1 MNKRRLVVLFG
12 DSLLMDT
19 VEASLGD
26 EGQALGVV
34 RMYTTVP
41 DAAERL
47 KSLHPDLVIFELD
60 TPHAQLVLSFL
71 KDRPG
76 TPFLGLDL
84 TCSKVI
90 TLSSYQYTALT
101 MDDLLQVI
109 QIETVHTYKEEVEPS
124 DVALDRQIEEFRY
137 L

>member
-1 MNKRRLVVLFG
+1 MKKRQLVVLYG

-26 EGQALGVV
+26 DSPALGVV
-34 RMYTTVP
+34 RMHTTVP

-60 TPHAQLVLSFL
+60 TLHSQVVLSFL
-71 KDRPG
+71 RDRPG
-76 TPFLGLDL
+76 TPLLGLDL

-90 TLSSYQYTALT
+90 ALSSHQYTALT
-101 MDDLLQVI
+101 TDDLIQVI
-109 QIETVHTYKEEVEPS
+109 HIETIHTIKKAEPS
-124 DVALDRQIEEFRY
+124 DVVLSRQTEEFR
-137 L
+137 